1 MGLTVL
7 SPVMGLFLYQ
17 PTEATTLGTYLA
29 NPSLAAG
36 IFSSLLFAFLTVW
49 EWNRVKRGQMEALLY
64 SIVSPLTVS
73 CIRLLS
79 LIGTAGLAWS
89 ITVVVWMPFTMMASG
104 SVFDSLTYFLC
115 YFLFMG
121 MAIPIAILL
130 SSCAYQFTRRLDL
143 SIVILAALAG
153 LSLTIWKDN
162 WQLCWLNPCVWAIS
176 DDFTNFRIFR
186 SVAYMRFTWITGAAA
201 VWLLSYLCI
210 RQYGKGPLGSMK

>member
-1 MGLTVL
+1 MRIFSLFWLEFRRLLRSPLTWLIMGLTVL

-121 MAIPIAILL
+121 MAIPIAAAGRSGGGVCLPVHPPGGPVPCGICRVLRAEPD
-130 SSCAYQFTRRLDL
+130 CMGGE
-143 SIVILAALAG
+143 LAAVLA
-153 LSLTIWKDN
+153 
-162 WQLCWLNPCVWAIS
+162 Q
-176 DDFTNFRIFR
+176 
-186 SVAYMRFTWITGAAA
+186 
-201 VWLLSYLCI
+201 
-210 RQYGKGPLGSMK
+210 PLRMGNLR

>member
-1 MGLTVL
+1 MRIFSLFWLEFRRLLHSPLTWLIMGLTVL

-104 SVFDSLTYFLC
+104 SVFDSPNLFLMLLFIYGNGHTHC
-115 YFLFMG
+115 Y
-121 MAIPIAILL
+121 PVVLL
-130 SSCAYQFTRRLDL
+130 CISVHPPSGSVYRHTGCPGRTEPDHLERQ
-143 SIVILAALAG
+143 LAAVLA
-153 LSLTIWKDN
+153 
-162 WQLCWLNPCVWAIS
+162 Q
-176 DDFTNFRIFR
+176 
-186 SVAYMRFTWITGAAA
+186 
-201 VWLLSYLCI
+201 
-210 RQYGKGPLGSMK
+210 PLRMGNLR

>member
-1 MGLTVL
+1 MRIFSLFWLEFRRLLRSPLTWLIMGLTVF

-104 SVFDSLTYFLC
+104 SVFDSLTYLLC

-186 SVAYMRFTWITGAAA
+186 SVA
-201 VWLLSYLCI
+201 
-210 RQYGKGPLGSMK
+210 